1 MSFAELWDSLR
12 PLGRDAVTGGYRR
25 YSYARADLACREWF
39 RDTALSRSLRPEAD
53 RNGNLWA
60 WWEGPGGGP
69 PGPVGAADPAAPGPG
84 AAMVT
89 GAAGPAA
96 PGPGAAMVTGAA
108 GPAAPG
114 PGAAMVTGAADPAA
128 PGPGAAGPASLPP
141 GAAIVTG
148 SHLDSV
154 PDGGAYDGPL
164 GVVSGFAAI
173 DLLRARGFVPA
184 RPLAVAAFCEEEG
197 GRFGVA
203 CLGSRLLTGVMDPQA
218 ARELRDGRGVSLA
231 EAMAGAGL
239 DPARLGPDNARLRRI
254 AAYVELHIEQ
264 GSALAGLGAAVGIAE
279 GIWPHGRW
287 RLDFT
292 GRADHAG
299 TTRLA
304 DRRDPMLPYAATVL
318 AAREAA
324 AGQAALATFG
334 KVTPEPGA
342 ANAIC
347 SRVRAWL
354 DARAPGEPALH
365 RLVGQVEAAAREA
378 AAVHGVEV
386 GVHRESFTPP
396 VEFDAGLR
404 DRLARVLAGREI
416 AAPSLPTGAG
426 HDAGILAARL
436 PAAMLFVRNPSGVS
450 HSPAEHADMAD
461 CEAGVVAL
469 AAVLEELAG
478 R

>member
-1 MSFAELWDSLR
+1 VSFADLWDSLL
-12 PLGRDAVTGGYRR
+12 PLGRDPGTGGYRR
-25 YSYARADLACREWF
+25 YSFTEADAACREWF
-39 RDTALSRSLRPEAD
+39 GHNARQRSLRLQTD

-60 WWEGPGGGP
+60 HWD
-69 PGPVGAADPAAPGPG
+69 VPAAWPSGS
-84 AAMVT
+84 T
-89 GAAGPAA
+89 
-96 PGPGAAMVTGAA
+96 
-108 GPAAPG
+108 
-114 PGAAMVTGAADPAA
+114 
-128 PGPGAAGPASLPP
+128 
-141 GAAIVTG
+141 IVTG

-154 PDGGAYDGPL
+154 PDGGGYDGPL

-184 RPLAVAAFCEEEG
+184 RPIAVAAFCEEEG

-203 CLGSRLLTGVMDPQA
+203 CLGSRLLTGVLAPRA
-218 ARELRDGRGVSLA
+218 AVELRDGHGVTLA
-231 EAMAGAGL
+231 QAMTKAGL
-239 DPARLGPDNARLRRI
+239 DPVQLGEDEDLLASI
-254 AAYVELHIEQ
+254 GAFVELHIEQ
-264 GSALAGLGAAVGIAE
+264 GSALGGLGAAVGIAE

-318 AAREAA
+318 AARQAA
-324 AGQAALATFG
+324 AEHAALATFG
-334 KVTPEPGA
+334 KVMAEPGA

-347 SRVRAWL
+347 SAVRAWL
-354 DARAPGEPALH
+354 DARAPDEAALH
-365 RLVGQVEAAAREA
+365 RMVEQIEDTARAAAA
-378 AAVHGVEV
+378 DQGVEV
-386 GVHRESFTPP
+386 EVHLESFTPP
-396 VEFDAGLR
+396 VEFDPQLR
-404 DRLARVLAGREI
+404 SRLAAALASRGI
-416 AAPSLPTGAG
+416 TAPVLPTGAG

-450 HSPAEHADMAD
+450 HSPAEHADPAD

>member
-1 MSFAELWDSLR
+1 MSFAELWDSLL
-12 PLGRDAVTGGYRR
+12 PIGRDPGTGGYRR
-25 YSYARADLACREWF
+25 YSFTAADAACREWF
-39 RDTALSRSLRPEAD
+39 CDHATQRSLRLQTD

-60 WWEGPGGGP
+60 HWDA
-69 PGPVGAADPAAPGPG
+69 PVGWPSGS
-84 AAMVT
+84 T
-89 GAAGPAA
+89 
-96 PGPGAAMVTGAA
+96 
-108 GPAAPG
+108 
-114 PGAAMVTGAADPAA
+114 
-128 PGPGAAGPASLPP
+128 
-141 GAAIVTG
+141 IVTG

-173 DLLRARGFVPA
+173 DLLRERGFVPS
-184 RPLAVAAFCEEEG
+184 RPMAVAAFCEEEG

-203 CLGSRLLTGVMDPQA
+203 CLGSRLLTGVLAPQA
-218 ARELRDGRGVSLA
+218 ALGLRDSDGVSLA
-231 EAMAGAGL
+231 KAVTEAGL
-239 DPARLGPDNARLRRI
+239 DPGRLGEDEDLLDSIGAF
-254 AAYVELHIEQ
+254 VELHIEQ
-264 GSALAGLGAAVGIAE
+264 GSALDGLGAAVGIAE

-299 TTRLA
+299 TTRLP

-318 AAREAA
+318 AARQAA
-324 AGQAALATFG
+324 AEHAALATFG
-334 KVTPEPGA
+334 KVIAEPGA

-347 SRVRAWL
+347 SQVRAWL
-354 DARAPGEPALH
+354 DARAPDETTLH
-365 RLVGQVEAAAREA
+365 RMVERIEDTARGAAADQ
-378 AAVHGVEV
+378 GVEV
-386 GVHRESFTPP
+386 EVRLESFTPR
-396 VEFDAGLR
+396 VEFDPQLR
-404 DRLARVLAGREI
+404 SRLAAALAGRGI
-416 AAPSLPTGAG
+416 TAPALPTGAG

-450 HSPAEHADMAD
+450 HSPAEHADLAD